1 MYFRRKSVEDLPQE
15 NTAIWTCTQDECN
28 GWIRDNFAF
37 EFVPTCPLCHSP
49 MVSGFKML
57 PLLANSNKDMK
68 SRK

>member
-28 GWIRDNFAF
+28 GWIRDDFAF
-37 EFVPTCPLCHSP
+37 EFMPTCPLCHSQ
-49 MVSGFKML
+49 MVSSFKML
-57 PLLANSNKDMK
+57 PSLANSNKAIK